1 MYAMLCTRPDVAY
14 PISVTSRFQ
23 ANPGMSHWTAV
34 KNILKYLRRTKDSI
48 LVYGGDQELV
58 VNGYT
63 DASFQ
68 TDRDDSKSQSGFV
81 FLLNGGAV
89 SWKSSKQDT
98 TADSVTEAEYL
109 AAAEAAKES
118 VWIKEFLTELEVVP
132 SISGPVDLYCD
143 NTGAIALSKEPRSH
157 KQTRHIL
164 RRYHLIRQFVNDGW
178 IKIKKVDG
186 VANTADPLT
195 KPLSRAAHELHVA
208 SMGIRRMPEWL

>member
-1 MYAMLCTRPDVAY
+1 
-14 PISVTSRFQ
+14 
-23 ANPGMSHWTAV
+23 
-34 KNILKYLRRTKDSI
+34 
-48 LVYGGDQELV
+48 VYGGDQELIV
-58 VNGYT
+58 SGYT

-109 AAAEAAKES
+109 AAGEAAKEG

-132 SISGPVDLYCD
+132 SISSPVDLYCD
-143 NTGAIALSKEPRSH
+143 NTGAIAQSKEPRSH
-157 KQTRHIL
+157 QKTKHIL

-186 VANTADPLT
+186 AANTADPLT